1 MKKCLAILLAVCLCF
16 SVLMTT
22 GCSFVVKSLLSS
34 YTNDSVSSV
43 DPWGEEITFSS
54 MPESSK
60 PYGPAESGQEESRVE
75 SVPEEQSSS
84 QEESTSSQQES
95 SSQDNP
101 GTVVTEEN
109 MKYVFYSDEGGYS
122 KFYRS
127 SGFSGPSGDVLLDR
141 NGDTAYSF
149 IGTTE
154 ELLVYANGFF
164 LSKDG
169 DMYYLKTATGYTVA
183 STETLGATGF
193 GMVEDTTSHREFLAD
208 GYVLVYKT
216 VESYNG
222 VTYEVGI
229 LGTNGQWI
237 VPLSAEHPFV
247 TGGVE
252 CSEEDLQEDLQYLQ
266 QGCILAP
273 TDDVPGYDYDDVV
286 YSISANELLLYST
299 NERVGNMDYM
309 LTQIEFD
316 ENGISRG
323 LYGDRMYEYHTDG
336 SFNTYIVKPDVITGS
351 WGDYGFYVDDSGET
365 YTLGGDGWGAVLYTP
380 DEIIC
385 DYQDDLNVDVVCGA
399 YCGQGQWLI
408 SIQNTEGTLYYAM
421 IDYTGDFVF
430 EPIKTDAQFV
440 MLEDNIGV
448 STDSDYAS
456 QDNGKKIIIDRDGN
470 VLYENE
476 YHNADIEVRNGIV
489 REEEFS
495 AFGSGD
501 EHFYALYK

>member
-1 MKKCLAILLAVCLCF
+1 
-16 SVLMTT
+16 
-22 GCSFVVKSLLSS
+22 
-34 YTNDSVSSV
+34 
-43 DPWGEEITFSS
+43 
-54 MPESSK
+54 
-60 PYGPAESGQEESRVE
+60 
-75 SVPEEQSSS
+75 
-84 QEESTSSQQES
+84 
-95 SSQDNP
+95 
-101 GTVVTEEN
+101 
-109 MKYVFYSDEGGYS
+109 
-122 KFYRS
+122 
-127 SGFSGPSGDVLLDR
+127 
-141 NGDTAYSF
+141 
-149 IGTTE
+149 
-154 ELLVYANGFF
+154 
-164 LSKDG
+164 
-169 DMYYLKTATGYTVA
+169 
-183 STETLGATGF
+183 
-193 GMVEDTTSHREFLAD
+193 
-208 GYVLVYKT
+208 

-273 TDDVPGYDYDDVV
+273 VDDIAGYDYDDVV

-323 LYGDRMYEYHTDG
+323 LYSDRMYEYRTDG
-336 SFNTYIVKPDVITGS
+336 SFNTYIVKPDAITGS

-380 DEIIC
+380 NEIIC

-399 YCGQGQWLI
+399 YCGRGQWLI
-408 SIQNTEGTLYYAM
+408 SIQNTEGSLYYAM

-476 YHNADIEVRNGIV
+476 YYNADIEVRNGIV